1 MPYEG
6 TALADRGDFT
16 SAGIFAHAVM
26 DWLLLRFGDLEQADE
41 IVAGTKPNWDERD
54 PTLGFMIGVRA
65 VSAALQ
71 GDLIEAKTLAQESRD
86 STNQRSLNPEFL
98 GYASLLQAEMLILE
112 QNFQAALEDV
122 DRSLERLR
130 SAQIRYFDPVLL
142 LRRGMALRGLG
153 RLDEAF
159 ETFQEAQMDAEST
172 EMRLTKMWILIEMV
186 ELSHDQ
192 GKDIAPLSEAQD
204 SIRFIADGMGEDQM
218 LQSFL
223 ALPRIRSIVD
233 A

>member
-1 MPYEG
+1 M
-6 TALADRGDFT
+6 
-16 SAGIFAHAVM
+16 
-26 DWLLLRFGDLEQADE
+26 
-41 IVAGTKPNWDERD
+41 
-54 PTLGFMIGVRA
+54 
-65 VSAALQ
+65 
-71 GDLIEAKTLAQESRD
+71 
-86 STNQRSLNPEFL
+86 
-98 GYASLLQAEMLILE
+98 
-112 QNFQAALEDV
+112 
-122 DRSLERLR
+122 
-130 SAQIRYFDPVLL
+130 LL
-142 LRRGMALRGLG
+142 LRRGIALRGLG